1 MNHGAKVQPSK
12 KTTSAFMPQTPEDI
26 AKLPINSPEK
36 RRWLLTASARDIQAF
51 IHAIVDMPYTV
62 KEYELARTALE
73 VRISEDQSAA
83 AEKLERQTHT
93 LIRFTTR
100 LYYLTWGLLALTAG
114 LLVFTIWLVM
124 RH

>member
-1 MNHGAKVQPSK
+1 LAEIAQALNHRGSK
-12 KTTSAFMPQTPEDI
+12 TNRGSQFTPTQIHRLLKAAYTS
-26 AKLPINSPEK
+26 
-36 RRWLLTASARDIQAF
+36 
-51 IHAIVDMPYTV
+51 

-93 LIRFTTR
+93 LIRLTTR

-114 LLVFTIWLVM
+114 LLGFTIWLVI